1 MAKVKVIKKTAQD
14 KELLG
19 AFNQMIGNG
28 EIDPAI
34 VSNKYENLYV
44 YSNQC
49 LLFLDAFSHQ
59 ALPKVFHDYKSQFA
73 EIKEW
78 ATQYQK
84 DLLAF
89 KINKLTEL
97 TPAQIMSGDIY
108 DREALKQAYE
118 GLKNSKIVKELLDIY
133 IYLLPYKRHIEN
145 KDKLSWGFILTSPGS
160 EFRPFACS
168 YLNIKELAGSPAMN
182 KSVQTYIL
190 TILHAV
196 FENCSHIYQIM
207 TSPDIDVNRMVD
219 LLITNLKKVK
229 GQIPDCDLAFKK
241 LEGSVEL
248 LRNNFGKYYTECIT
262 SDNPSAIMENFIN
275 DVATETKADTKMMR
289 QFHRI
294 ISFYQKNLKG
304 KIQDP
309 KLKEM
314 YETVSKKYSDIEQL
328 LKKGKDAENAEK
340 STEDEADDESSSESD
355 EEKSDAS

>member
-1 MAKVKVIKKTAQD
+1 MAKVKVIKKTSQD

-34 VSNKYENLYV
+34 VSGKYENLYV
-44 YSNQC
+44 YSHQC
-49 LLFLDAFSHQ
+49 LLFLDAFSQ
-59 ALPKVFHDYKSQFA
+59 QVLPMVFPEYKTQFA
-73 EIKEW
+73 EIKNW
-78 ATQYQK
+78 AAQHQK
-84 DLLAF
+84 DILAF
-89 KINKLTEL
+89 KLNKLTEL

-108 DREALKQAYE
+108 DRESLKQAYE
-118 GLKNSKIVKELLDIY
+118 GLKNSKLVKELLDIY

-168 YLNIKELAGSPAMN
+168 YLNIKELAGSPAMD
-182 KSVQTYIL
+182 KKIQTYIL
-190 TILHAV
+190 TILHAL
-196 FENCSHIYQIM
+196 FENCSHIYSIM

-219 LLITNLKKVK
+219 LLITNLKKVR

-248 LRNNFGKYYTECIT
+248 LRNNFGKYYTECVT

-275 DVATETKADTKMMR
+275 DVATETKADNKMMR

-314 YETVSKKYSDIEQL
+314 YETVNKKYQDIEQL
-328 LKKGKDAENAEK
+328 LKKGKNAEGAPEEK
-340 STEDEADDESSSESD
+340 DSDSDTESD
-355 EEKSDAS
+355 SS